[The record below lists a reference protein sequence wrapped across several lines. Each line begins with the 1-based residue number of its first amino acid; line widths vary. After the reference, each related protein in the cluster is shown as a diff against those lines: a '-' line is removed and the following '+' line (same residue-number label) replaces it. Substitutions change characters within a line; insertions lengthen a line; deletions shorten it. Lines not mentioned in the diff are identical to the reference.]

1 MDDRV
6 LGTYNVSSKIL
17 TRFSDG
23 KKFMLKPEHYAAL
36 RKMVDPKVDMAK
48 LIDVY
53 KNYNKSSRAW

>member
-6 LGTYNVSSKIL
+6 LGTYNVSSKVL

-36 RKMVDPKVDMAK
+36 KKMVDPKVDMAN
-48 LIDVY
+48 LINVY
-53 KNYNKSSRAW
+53 KNYDKSSRAW